1 MRLLHKPIPDRD
13 LKAAIKGMR
22 IIVDTRE
29 QKNQHILDY
38 FNAKKIPY
46 VFRALEYGD
55 YSCEIDLAPEHYH
68 ESDPAKPKSVS
79 LEKYVVVERKNSI
92 DELAGNLKQDKNA
105 EAGDSRRLEREF
117 IRAKSD
123 ACNVVLLLE
132 NFSFDRVFLGSEG
145 GNYRSQ
151 MQPSVIVSNLNTFV
165 ARYDLHLITLNS
177 NTLSGTMVVSL
188 LSRYTYEY
196 LKE

>member
-1 MRLLHKPIPDRD
+1 MRLLHKPIPDKD

-55 YSCEIDLAPEHYH
+55 YSCEIDLSSEHYH

-117 IRAKSD
+117 IRAKAD
-123 ACNVVLLLE
+123 GCNVVLLLE
-132 NFSFDRVFLGSEG
+132 NFSFDRVFMGSEG
-145 GNYRSQ
+145 GNYRTQ

-165 ARYDLHLITLNS
+165 ARYDLHLITLNK
-177 NTLSGTMVVSL
+177 NDLSGTMITSL
-188 LSRYTYEY
+188 ISRYIYEY

>member
-1 MRLLHKPIPDRD
+1 MRLLHKPVPDKE
-13 LKAAIKGMR
+13 LKAAIKAMR

-55 YSCEIDLAPEHYH
+55 YSCEIELNPEHYH
-68 ESDPAKPKSVS
+68 ETEPSKPKTVS
-79 LEKYVVVERKNSI
+79 LEKYIVVERKNSI

-117 IRAKSD
+117 IRAKAD
-123 ACNVVLLLE
+123 GCNVVLLLE
-132 NFSFDRVFLGSEG
+132 NFSFDRVFKGSIE
-145 GNYRSQ
+145 GNYRTQ
-151 MQPSVIVSNLNTFV
+151 MLPSVIASNLNTFV
-165 ARYDLHLITLNS
+165 ARYDLHLLTLN
-177 NTLSGTMVVSL
+177 NNDLSGTMVVMS
-188 LSRYTYEY
+188 LSRYIYEY
-196 LKE
+196 LSE